1 MKKQKLN
8 LILLCFVFTTF
19 SFSQETIFKK
29 LQGTWISTTDK
40 SYSIQFKEN
49 YFKEISSGK
58 VQEENK
64 FWLAEDCNDEDNTNI
79 GEDYEYINIG
89 GTWCAY
95 YIVSVDKNNLTLS
108 VNGRGNLLTFSKQQK
123 KAKSKFHYL
132 EGKWIGE
139 MNNKQIEF
147 FLEKIDNLG
156 NVSGYNIVGNNKRP
170 ISGTIKPANWDQPC
184 SIAHLLTL
192 KEPGNQTWDG
202 VFTIKF
208 IAYQDEVETDE
219 GLDCGGEFI
228 GTEAEGSWKANNGKA
243 NKKLTLTKN

>member
-64 FWLAEDCNDEDNTNI
+64 FWLAENCNDEENTNI
-79 GEDYEYINIG
+79 GEDYKHINIG

-108 VNGRGNLLTFSKQQK
+108 VNGRNNLLTFSKQQK

>member
-1 MKKQKLN
+1 MKKLN
-8 LILLCFVFTTF
+8 LILSCFILSTF
-19 SFSQETIFKK
+19 SFSQETLYQK
-29 LQGTWISTTDK
+29 LQGIWISTTDK
-40 SYSIQFKEN
+40 TYSIQFKEN

-79 GEDYEYINIG
+79 GEDYKHINIG

-139 MNNKQIEF
+139 MNNKQIEI

>member
-79 GEDYEYINIG
+79 GEDYKHINYR
-89 GTWCAY
+89 CY
-95 YIVSVDKNNLTLS
+95 Y
-108 VNGRGNLLTFSKQQK
+108 
-123 KAKSKFHYL
+123 H
-132 EGKWIGE
+132 
-139 MNNKQIEF
+139 
-147 FLEKIDNLG
+147 
-156 NVSGYNIVGNNKRP
+156 
-170 ISGTIKPANWDQPC
+170 
-184 SIAHLLTL
+184 
-192 KEPGNQTWDG
+192 
-202 VFTIKF
+202 
-208 IAYQDEVETDE
+208 
-219 GLDCGGEFI
+219 
-228 GTEAEGSWKANNGKA
+228 
-243 NKKLTLTKN
+243 

>member
-1 MKKQKLN
+1 MFC
-8 LILLCFVFTTF
+8 IHHF

-79 GEDYEYINIG
+79 GEDYKHINIG

-108 VNGRGNLLTFSKQQK
+108 VNGRNNLLTFSKQQK

-139 MNNKQIEF
+139 MNNKQIEI